1 MLKFKQSDTLL
12 AAMRDG
18 RELSRM
24 DKLKLIVALSV
35 PSVLAQVTSVLMF
48 YIDAAMVGHLGAKAS
63 ASIGLVETTT
73 WLFGSFT
80 SAMSLGYSVQVAHKV
95 GAKDDE
101 GARRVFANGLIA
113 ACAFGTAIAVIS
125 LAIAFPLPIWLGGGE
140 DIRSDASLYFMIFSL
155 ALPFMQISNLSS
167 NALKSSGNMRVPGAT
182 SIMMC
187 VLDVVFNYIFIYIC
201 NWGVVGAALGT
212 LAAVVVT
219 AGMNLYFATC
229 VSKILSLRQ
238 EKGVFKINKAYIR
251 KALGIS
257 SPLALQYMFMGG
269 AQIVSTL
276 IVAPLGNIAIAANT
290 FAITVESLC
299 YMPGYGIGDAASTLT
314 GQSLG
319 AGRVDVCR
327 SFAKMTVGL
336 GMVVMAVMGI
346 LMFLFAPQMLGFI
359 TPVDEIRSLGTTA
372 LRIEAFAEPMF
383 AASIVTASVCIGAG
397 DTKSPTVINLC
408 SMWFVR
414 LSLAALLAKN
424 YGLPGV
430 WFAMAV
436 ELTIRGTLYL
446 IHLFRGKWIKM
457 KTNKV

>member
-1 MLKFKQSDTLL
+1 
-12 AAMRDG
+12 
-18 RELSRM
+18 
-24 DKLKLIVALSV
+24 
-35 PSVLAQVTSVLMF
+35 
-48 YIDAAMVGHLGAKAS
+48 
-63 ASIGLVETTT
+63 
-73 WLFGSFT
+73 
-80 SAMSLGYSVQVAHKV
+80 
-95 GAKDDE
+95 
-101 GARRVFANGLIA
+101 
-113 ACAFGTAIAVIS
+113 
-125 LAIAFPLPIWLGGGE
+125 
-140 DIRSDASLYFMIFSL
+140 
-155 ALPFMQISNLSS
+155 
-167 NALKSSGNMRVPGAT
+167 
-182 SIMMC
+182 
-187 VLDVVFNYIFIYIC
+187 
-201 NWGVVGAALGT
+201 
-212 LAAVVVT
+212 
-219 AGMNLYFATC
+219 
-229 VSKILSLRQ
+229 
-238 EKGVFKINKAYIR
+238 
-251 KALGIS
+251 
-257 SPLALQYMFMGG
+257 MFMGG

-383 AASIVTASVCIGAG
+383 ASSIVTASVCIGAG

>member
-140 DIRSDASLYFMIFSL
+140 DIRRDASLYFMIFSL
-155 ALPFMQISNLSS
+155 ALPFLQISNLSS

-187 VLDVVFNYIFIYIC
+187 VLDVVFNYIYIY
-201 NWGVVGAALGT
+201 
-212 LAAVVVT
+212 
-219 AGMNLYFATC
+219 M
-229 VSKILSLRQ
+229 
-238 EKGVFKINKAYIR
+238 
-251 KALGIS
+251 
-257 SPLALQYMFMGG
+257 
-269 AQIVSTL
+269 
-276 IVAPLGNIAIAANT
+276 
-290 FAITVESLC
+290 
-299 YMPGYGIGDAASTLT
+299 
-314 GQSLG
+314 
-319 AGRVDVCR
+319 
-327 SFAKMTVGL
+327 
-336 GMVVMAVMGI
+336 
-346 LMFLFAPQMLGFI
+346 
-359 TPVDEIRSLGTTA
+359 
-372 LRIEAFAEPMF
+372 
-383 AASIVTASVCIGAG
+383 
-397 DTKSPTVINLC
+397 
-408 SMWFVR
+408 
-414 LSLAALLAKN
+414 
-424 YGLPGV
+424 
-430 WFAMAV
+430 
-436 ELTIRGTLYL
+436 
-446 IHLFRGKWIKM
+446 
-457 KTNKV
+457 